1 MKEKVLLVDDDAM
14 VLAGLKRQLRNQ
26 FNIDTALSGEEA
38 LKQVLEN
45 GPYAVIVSD
54 FMMPGMNGIEF
65 LSRVKKSNPD
75 TVRMMLTGTADMP
88 TAIRAVNEG
97 SIFEFHPKPCPA
109 DTLCKAIQS
118 AMDKYRKVLSN
129 QKQLKNKK

>member
-26 FNIDTALSGEEA
+26 FSIDTALSGEEA

-54 FMMPGMNGIEF
+54 FMMPGMNGVEF

-88 TAIRAVNEG
+88 TAIRAVNERQHLSVSPQTMSVRYAVPG
-97 SIFEFHPKPCPA
+97 HSKRHRQVPQSDFRPK
-109 DTLCKAIQS
+109 TIEKF
-118 AMDKYRKVLSN
+118 
-129 QKQLKNKK
+129 